1 MAMWLFGSG
10 TFRGVRPL
18 HGRHYVLG
26 RSLFFSELQ
35 CLQLEN
41 KEEDDLSG
49 KIRSSCH
56 SRFISG
62 FLWLRALSQA
72 ALQSIPTHFHIS
84 SCSVVWPGRA
94 SVGHLTLT
102 IVPACLEAGM
112 GGCILKAERSQK
124 PLGAW
129 GVLRVFSLY

>member
-1 MAMWLFGSG
+1 MMAMRLFGSG
-10 TFRGVRPL
+10 TFSGVRL
-18 HGRHYVLG
+18 LQGHYYVLG

-56 SRFISG
+56 SRLISG
-62 FLWLRALSQA
+62 FLWLRAVSQT
-72 ALQSIPTHFHIS
+72 ALQSVPSHFHIS

-112 GGCILKAERSQK
+112 GGCILTAERSQK
-124 PLGAW
+124 
-129 GVLRVFSLY
+129 SL